1 MNGLNWPPRTQKEFD
16 AWLRYQ
22 KAELTALPLVPKRVK
37 LGEKT
42 IDLPDEL
49 REEIAASDDP
59 LRQIYAAV
67 ERYLVS
73 EHLSEFV
80 AAGSSFTFC

>member
-22 KAELTALPLVPKRVK
+22 KAELTALPIIPERVK
-37 LGEKT
+37 LGET
-42 IDLPDEL
+42 IIDLPDQL

-59 LRQIYAAV
+59 LRQMHGAV
-67 ERYLVS
+67 ERYLFG

-80 AAGSSFTFC
+80 AAGSSFAFC